1 MWTLRGSETDF
12 MAVDRNPDYILPPPM
27 VNKEKTVEYYSI
39 VVFHQLHC
47 LVSLGLRTPDY
58 CSETSDTP

>member
-1 MWTLRGSETDF
+1 

-39 VVFHQLHC
+39 AVFHQLHC